1 MTATKRLRIFLSL
14 GPGTLPGQ
22 GRDRL
27 DFTSYTARL
36 SGKPPLTGR
45 EMIAALP
52 EIDAVADIVHD
63 DEAPH
68 PQATHEDIRKLARY
82 LDNIARRDNVD
93 GIVWI
98 QGTNTLE
105 ETAYFLNLTV
115 RTSKPVIVVGAQRP
129 FTALSTD
136 AHLNLFNA
144 VRVAANE
151 AAAGMGVLTV
161 TNSEIIA
168 ARDVTKT
175 STYQVQTFRGR
186 DLGVLGYA
194 DPDRVVF
201 YHGVT
206 RRHTLN
212 SEFDI
217 QTIDRLPAVEI
228 IYPHTGSN
236 PGLARAAVG
245 LGADGLVIAGIG
257 AGALGVFTEPVKEL
271 VAEGVAVVRSARV
284 GEGRVLAIGNN
295 HEVGTIAADNL
306 NPQKAAVL
314 LALALTRSQE
324 PAELQR
330 IFDEY

>member
-1 MTATKRLRIFLSL
+1 MTATKRPRIFLSL
-14 GPGTLPGQ
+14 GPGTLPSQ
-22 GRDRL
+22 GGNRL

-52 EIDAVADIVHD
+52 EIEAVADIVHD
-63 DEAPH
+63 DKAPH
-68 PQATHEDIRKLARY
+68 AQGTHEDIRKLARY
-82 LDNIARRDNVD
+82 LDNIARRDDVD

-144 VRVAANE
+144 VRVAASE
-151 AAAGMGVLTV
+151 AASGMGVLTV

-201 YHGVT
+201 YRGVT
-206 RRHTLN
+206 RRHTRA

-245 LGADGLVIAGIG
+245 LGAEGLVIAGIG
-257 AGALGVFTEPVKEL
+257 AGALGVFTEPVKTL

-284 GEGRVLAIGNN
+284 GEGRVLAVGNN
-295 HEVGTIAADNL
+295 HEAGTIAADNL

>member
-1 MTATKRLRIFLSL
+1 MPTTKRRVLLSL
-14 GPGTLPGQ
+14 GPGTLPSQ
-22 GRDRL
+22 GIDRL
-27 DFTSYTARL
+27 DFTSYNIRL
-36 SGKPPLTGR
+36 SGKPRLTGR
-45 EMIAALP
+45 EMVDALP
-52 EIDAVADIVHD
+52 EINSFADIVHD
-63 DEAPH
+63 DASPH
-68 PQATHEDIRKLARY
+68 EQATHEDIRKLARY
-82 LDNIARRDNVD
+82 LDTQARRDDID
-93 GIVWI
+93 GIVWV

-115 RTSKPVIVVGAQRP
+115 RTSKPVVVVGAQRP

-136 AHLNLFNA
+136 AHLNLVNA
-144 VRVAANE
+144 VRVAACGD
-151 AAAGMGVLTV
+151 AVGKGVVVV

-175 STYQVQTFRGR
+175 ATYQVQTFRGR

-201 YHGVT
+201 YHTAT
-206 RRHTLN
+206 RRHTTQ

-217 QTIDRLPAVEI
+217 QSIDRLPAVEVL
-228 IYPHTGSN
+228 YPHTGAN
-236 PGLARAAVG
+236 PALARAAFN
-245 LGADGLVIAGIG
+245 LGATGVVIAGVG

-271 VAEGVAVVRSARV
+271 VKEGVVVVRSARV

-295 HEVGTIAADNL
+295 HEEGTVAADNL

-314 LALALTRSQE
+314 LALALTRTRDA
-324 PAELQR
+324 AELQR

>member
-1 MTATKRLRIFLSL
+1 MAVPKRRRILLSL
-14 GPGTLPGQ
+14 GPGTLPSQ
-22 GRDRL
+22 GIDRL
-27 DFTSYTARL
+27 DLTHYNIRL
-36 SGKPPLTGR
+36 SGKPPLTGPQMVA
-45 EMIAALP
+45 ELP
-52 EIDAVADIVHD
+52 EIHGFADIVY
-63 DEAPH
+63 DEAAPH
-68 PQATHEDIRKLARY
+68 PQGTHEDIRKLARF
-82 LDNIARRDNVD
+82 LDTAARREDID
-93 GIVWI
+93 GIVWV

-115 RTSKPVIVVGAQRP
+115 RTHKPVVVVGAQRP

-136 AHLNLFNA
+136 AHLNLVNA
-144 VRVAANE
+144 VRVAACDE
-151 AAAGMGVLTV
+151 AAGMGVVTV

-194 DPDRVVF
+194 DADRIVF
-201 YHGVT
+201 YHSAR
-206 RRHTLN
+206 RRHTTA

-217 QTIDRLPAVEI
+217 QTIDRLPMVEI
-228 IYPHTGSN
+228 LYPHTGAN
-236 PGLARAAVG
+236 PALARAAVD
-245 LGADGLVIAGIG
+245 LGADGLIVAGVG
-257 AGALGVFTEPVKEL
+257 AGALGAYTEIAKTL

-295 HEVGTIAADNL
+295 HEDGTIAADNL

-314 LALALTRSQE
+314 LALALSTTRDK
-324 PAELQR
+324 AELQR